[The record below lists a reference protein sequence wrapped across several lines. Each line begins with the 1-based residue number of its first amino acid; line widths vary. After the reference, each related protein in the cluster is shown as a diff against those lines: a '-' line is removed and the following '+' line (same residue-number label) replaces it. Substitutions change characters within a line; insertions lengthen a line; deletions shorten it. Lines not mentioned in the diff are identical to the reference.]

1 MAFEFKRHLIK
12 VQGGRTDLPVS
23 ARIVWFREEHPDW
36 SIETE
41 AVEINHEKQYAIFRA
56 RICDGDGKL
65 MGTGTKKED
74 VKGFGD
80 YIEKAECVPLDTR
93 ILTAEGWKLH
103 DELRLGE
110 PVLGYNAEQD
120 RLEWVPLLAVRRYQD
135 APVVRASNGKGF
147 DVVCTP
153 DHKWAVR
160 YSVLNGS
167 KKYVY
172 RKMRETSQFTKVDAI
187 MVGAVAPSGLLDVTP
202 QQAFLMGMLITDGC
216 VRYDGKHIRGYIC
229 QSKDRGVE
237 AIREQ
242 LAGVPHQESVTPA
255 HARTFPTGR
264 TYDCRLGYRWNI
276 AAGYLHDLHDAFGI
290 VHETEL
296 SNTVAGLSQEARTA
310 MLDAMMLAD
319 GDKQGN
325 FAQMPGR
332 NDWVIDVWTALC
344 ALEGS
349 MVCKAKVRETC
360 GGIWV
365 ARRKKTR
372 SVWASSVVVED
383 AGTDDVW
390 CPQTP
395 LGTWVARFGNDVVT
409 VTGNTGSV
417 GRALALC
424 GFGTQFSPELDE
436 SSAGRFAD
444 SPQPMGGGRFSGG
457 GGGGNYNGGNGGGN
471 NGGPNGGGSGGGS
484 NRYGSPPPTGDGV
497 RFTPPREASPPREMN
512 APSAERPVPV
522 REAPRNDA
530 TRNNDAPRAEAPRAE
545 APRNEA
551 PRNEAP
557 RNEAPRPEPTRPAPA
572 RPAPVDDAGE
582 DDFEA
587 LIGGEGL
594 LDATEDDPFGDDAE
608 AAPKVPAA
616 TARPAAPA
624 KPEAASGGNPAC
636 IGCGK
641 ALTRAQQELSI
652 RNYGEALCPGCQ
664 RDKTRRPAL
673 AERA

>member
-1 MAFEFKRHLIK
+1 MAFDFKRHLIK
-12 VQGGRTDLPVS
+12 VQGGRTYLPVS

-65 MGTGTKKED
+65 MATGTKKED

-93 ILTAEGWKLH
+93 ILTAEGWKVH

-160 YSVLNGS
+160 YSVLNGG

-187 MVGAVAPSGLLDVTP
+187 TVGAVAPSGLFDVTP

-229 QSKDRGVE
+229 QSKNRGIE

-242 LAGVPHQESVTPA
+242 LVGVPHQESVTPA
-255 HARTFPTGR
+255 HTRTFPTGK

-276 AAGYLHDLHDAFGI
+276 AAAYLHDLHDAFGI

-296 SNTVAGLSQEARTA
+296 SNVVAGLSQEARTA

-332 NDWVIDVWTALC
+332 NDWVIDLWTALC

-360 GGIWV
+360 GGIWG

-372 SVWASSVVVED
+372 SVWASNVVVED

-424 GFGTQFSPELDE
+424 GFGTQFAPELDE
-436 SSAGRFAD
+436 AGGGRFAD
-444 SPQPMGGGRFSGG
+444 SPQPMGGGRFG
-457 GGGGNYNGGNGGGN
+457 GGGGNYNGGG
-471 NGGPNGGGSGGGS
+471 GGGSYGGGQNTGN
-484 NRYGSPPPTGDGV
+484 NRYGSPPPSGDGV
-497 RFTPPREASPPREMN
+497 RFTPPRESNSPPREMN
-512 APSAERPVPV
+512 APPAERPMPPRSDVP
-522 REAPRNDA
+522 RNNEAPRNNEVP
-530 TRNNDAPRAEAPRAE
+530 RNSDAPRAE

-551 PRNEAP
+551 A
-557 RNEAPRPEPTRPAPA
+557 RPEPTRPAPVH
-572 RPAPVDDAGE
+572 PAPVEDAGE

-594 LDATEDDPFGDDAE
+594 LDANEDDPFGDDVE
-608 AAPKVPAA
+608 AAKPAA
-616 TARPAAPA
+616 VVARPAAPA
-624 KPEAASGGNPAC
+624 RSEPVNGTPAC
-636 IGCGK
+636 VGCNK
-641 ALTRAQQELSI
+641 ALTKAQQELSI